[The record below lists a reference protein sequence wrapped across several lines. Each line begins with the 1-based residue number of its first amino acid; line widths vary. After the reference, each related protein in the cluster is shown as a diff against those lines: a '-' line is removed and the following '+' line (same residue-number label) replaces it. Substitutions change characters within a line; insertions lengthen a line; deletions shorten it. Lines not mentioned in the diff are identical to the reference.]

1 MLSFLKKKTFK
12 GSINGIII
20 TLISPRGRPPTH
32 FENNNGDRAK
42 KRYKNLKFFKRRS
55 RFSKAKPFSDAEKK
69 QLLSTWD
76 FILEKVH
83 KYLFV
88 P

>member
-1 MLSFLKKKTFK
+1 M
-12 GSINGIII
+12 
-20 TLISPRGRPPTH
+20 
-32 FENNNGDRAK
+32 
-42 KRYKNLKFFKRRS
+42 RRS
-55 RFSKAKPFSDAEKK
+55 RFSKAKPFSGAEKQ